1 MAKITD
7 EVLKLD
13 IIVNGN
19 KAQAELQ
26 KLSTVQKDLITNQKA
41 LQSQKA
47 KLVAAGKKES
57 QAYKD
62 VTAALKKTTAEL
74 NGNKS
79 AQSKLREQIGL
90 TGLTTKQ
97 LVAEQKKLKRQLSET
112 VPDTTAYKEYED
124 QLGKV
129 TDRLGKLRGSGAQAS
144 SSISG
149 FANNLGKANPQIG
162 GFLQT
167 AKTGFSALLS
177 PIGLVT
183 AAVIG
188 VVAGFKKWYDVN
200 QEILRT
206 RKIVTGLTGE
216 TGKLADDIRIRAQV
230 LQESFGIELTDSI
243 ETANSLAKNMGI
255 SFDEAFSVIENGAVK
270 GKLASGE
277 YLDSLREYPVMFA
290 NAGFTAAEFAS
301 VVETGIDLGIYSDKL
316 PDAIK
321 EADLALKEQTKSTRD
336 SLVNA
341 FGATFTDDILNKVKK
356 GELTTKDAL
365 ISIGNEAEK
374 QNLSQQQYAQLT
386 ADVFKGAG
394 EDAGGAKKVIE
405 ALTKSEENLAKPLLE
420 VQQIRLDQLKVEQD
434 LQNVYRSV
442 FKLGDKGFE
451 TLLAKGKLFINQFLL
466 KAILKGVDLTNWFI
480 DLNNRSTNFSGSIEI
495 AKAVVNGFFSRV
507 GFYLKATGQGFGVL
521 KDLFTAIWDG
531 DLDALKNN
539 LTNRLNTVTDAFDV
553 IKKKNIDAAADIKG
567 AFNGEN
573 KIERVTIDSFVTED
587 STDGSV
593 VNDTTGGIT
602 DNGNSALTP
611 EDQKI
616 ADSKKKLR
624 EFLDEWDKEQAILD
638 EIKTLE
644 KDLQDEE
651 REIIELENK
660 FIKLEEDSFG
670 ETELIAQLEEAKG
683 EQLQAI
689 RDKWALTRAEK
700 SKKENEEL
708 VIKDKKYKEDLAAAE
723 QDLQNAKSEAL
734 SFGLSTLKGFTKEGS
749 ALYKALF
756 LAEQA
761 QAVGEVVI
769 SGVKERASI
778 AAAYAPIPG
787 GQAISTPLI
796 LASKIRTGIGVAS
809 IAAQTVQG
817 FEDGKYPITRTDGKV
832 FNSKISNN
840 SGTQLVTEPTFFTDT
855 NRIVGEVDPEIII
868 DGPTVKQ
875 LNPQVVDQ
883 IFSTANRVRGFE
895 DGNFPQRESIS
906 DVSEIDTDTDENS
919 MQQIMELNIQL
930 LQSLLNNP
938 IKAKLLFG
946 YDDLERFEELQEERN
961 NSNDNGTLAKG

>member
-26 KLSTVQKDLITNQKA
+26 NLNTAQKDLITSQKA
-41 LQSQKA
+41 LQVQKA

-62 VTAALKKTTAEL
+62 VSTQLKKVSTEVKD
-74 NGNKS
+74 NKS
-79 AQSKLREQIGL
+79 QQSKLREQIGL

-97 LVAEQKKLKRQLSET
+97 LVAEQKKLKRQLAGT
-112 VPDTTAYKEYED
+112 VPNTQAYKEYD
-124 QLGKV
+124 AQLGKV
-129 TDRLGKLRGSGAQAS
+129 NNRLSELSAGGNSVSKFLNG
-144 SSISG
+144 
-149 FANNLGKANPQIG
+149 LGNANPQIG

-167 AKTGFSALLS
+167 AKNGVTALLS
-177 PIGLVT
+177 PLGLAT
-183 AAVIG
+183 AAVLG

-200 QEILRT
+200 KEILRT

-230 LQESFGIELTDSI
+230 LQESFGVELTDSI
-243 ETANSLAKNMGI
+243 ETANSLAKNMNI
-255 SFDEAFSVIENGAVK
+255 SFDEAFSTIENGAVK

-277 YLDSLREYPVMFA
+277 YLDTLREYPVMFA

-365 ISIGNEAEK
+365 ISIGNEAKK

-405 ALTKSEENLAKPLLE
+405 ALTKSQENLNKPLSE
-420 VQQIRLDQLKVEQD
+420 IHQIRTNQLKVEHE
-434 LQNVYRSV
+434 LQAVYRSV

-451 TLLAKGKLFINQFLL
+451 TLLAKGKLFINEFLL
-466 KAILKGVDLTNWFI
+466 KAILKGVSLTNWFI
-480 DLNNRSTNFSGSIEI
+480 DLNNKSTGFAATLQGISGIAGFVFSVIGEFIGITISKFNHIGTILEGVFTLDSAKIGKGFTDRTESINQAIERLKN
-495 AKAVVNGFFSRV
+495 KAVKEMGLVN
-507 GFYLKATGQGFGVL
+507 
-521 KDLFTAIWDG
+521 
-531 DLDALKNN
+531 DAL
-539 LTNRLNTVTDAFDV
+539 
-553 IKKKNIDAAADIKG
+553 
-567 AFNGEN
+567 NGEN
-573 KIERVTIDSFVTED
+573 KIERITIDSFITEE
-587 STDGSV
+587 TP
-593 VNDTTGGIT
+593 DTKVEADKTKKLK
-602 DNGNSALTP
+602 DNGNEALTP

-616 ADSKKKLR
+616 LDSKNKLR
-624 EFLDEWDKEQAILD
+624 EFLDEWDKEQDILD
-638 EIKTLE
+638 ALKKEE
-644 KDLQDEE
+644 KDLQKEE
-651 REIIELENK
+651 REVLELENK
-660 FIKLEEDSFG
+660 FVKLEEEAFG

-689 RDKWALTRAEK
+689 RDKWAITRAEK

-708 VIKDKKYKEDLAAAE
+708 VTKDKKYKEDLAAAE
-723 QDLQNAKSEAL
+723 TDLAKAKMEAL
-734 SFGLSTLKGFTKEGS
+734 NFGLSTLKGFAKEGS
-749 ALYKALF
+749 TLYKALF

-761 QAVGEVVI
+761 QAAGEVVI
-769 SGVKERASI
+769 QGVKERAGI
-778 AAAYAPIPG
+778 AAAYSLMPG
-787 GQAISTPLI
+787 GQTISTPLI
-796 LASKIRTGIGVAS
+796 LASRIRTGIGLAS
-809 IAAQTVQG
+809 IAAQSVKG

-832 FNSKISNN
+832 FNSKISND

-895 DGNFPQRESIS
+895 DGNFPQRENIS
-906 DVSEIDTDTDENS
+906 DVSEVDTDTGENS
-919 MQQIMELNIQL
+919 MQQIMELNLQL

-938 IKAKLLFG
+938 IKAELLFG
-946 YDDLERFEELQEERN
+946 YDDLERFEKLQKERN
-961 NSNDNGTLAKG
+961 NSNNNGTLAKG